1 MSFAGL
7 QIHPARATFILS
19 LPHILSKINQTMSVF
34 LSVSACIEY
43 IRVLKFKKLDSLL
56 YMRFSIIL
64 SQLDKSLIWS
74 NKSLIVL

>member
-1 MSFAGL
+1 
-7 QIHPARATFILS
+7 
-19 LPHILSKINQTMSVF
+19 MSVF
-34 LSVSACIEY
+34 LSVSDCNDY